1 MGDLNIL
8 FKKLEDHSFCFFF
21 MVDAH
26 VPCKYQNLYQRKNT
40 EAACGIDLFDPFQ
53 YILLKLHIQFN
64 VVPQEG

>member
-1 MGDLNIL
+1 
-8 FKKLEDHSFCFFF
+8 

-53 YILLKLHIQFN
+53 YILLKFHIQFN